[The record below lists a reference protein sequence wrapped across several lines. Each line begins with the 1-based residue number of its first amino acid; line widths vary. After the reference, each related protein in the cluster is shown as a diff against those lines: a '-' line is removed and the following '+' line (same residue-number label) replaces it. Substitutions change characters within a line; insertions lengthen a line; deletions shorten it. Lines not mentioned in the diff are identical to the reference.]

1 MCAGHWPGYSMG
13 GLAMGNEYL
22 ALDSAYIVATIDRL
36 SQRIQERFPESGLS
50 RVVVQV
56 YDVGLKA
63 KNEAAR
69 MRRPI
74 WWVRSVY
81 ILLLIGLVGLG
92 ILAVD
97 SLRVVQ
103 LSTEGASLLD
113 YLQAIES
120 VINEVIFLFAGIY
133 FLAQLESRIKRK
145 QMLAALH
152 ELRSLAHVVDMH
164 QLTKDPDRFRPGVVP
179 TASSPVRAM
188 TQFELSRYL
197 DYSSEMLS
205 LIGKIAA
212 LYAQDFD
219 DPSVLAAVNE
229 IESLTTGLSR
239 KIWQKL
245 MIVYSSPFFLE
256 KG

>member
-1 MCAGHWPGYSMG
+1 MET
-13 GLAMGNEYL
+13 NYL
-22 ALDSAYIVATIDRL
+22 ALDPVRIVGTLERL
-36 SQRIQERFPESGLS
+36 AVRIRERFPESGLS
-50 RVVVQV
+50 RVVMQV
-56 YDVGLKA
+56 LDVGRKA
-63 KNEAAR
+63 QNEAER
-69 MRRPI
+69 IRRPI
-74 WWVRSVY
+74 WWVR
-81 ILLLIGLVGLG
+81 LLAGFLVVGLIGLVV
-92 ILAVD
+92 LAVE
-97 SLRVVQ
+97 SLRTVQ
-103 LSTEGASLLD
+103 LSVVGASLLD

-120 VINEVIFLFAGIY
+120 VINEVIFLGAGLF
-133 FLAQLESRIKRK
+133 FLVQSEGRIKRQ

-164 QLTKDPDRFRPGVVP
+164 QLTKDPDRFRPDVVL

-197 DYSSEMLS
+197 DYCSEMLS

-212 LYAQDFD
+212 LYAQDSD

-245 MIVYSSPFFLE
+245 MIVYSSPLFTGNE
-256 KG
+256 